1 MILLLTLLSVLVAL
15 ALLLLLALYTAA
27 IARLLDQIGGG
38 PTSYLARIRLGVRAI
53 ERETGLLDPEL
64 SRLNQTLAQLRAAL
78 MAVQPGRPPTV

>member
-1 MILLLTLLSVLVAL
+1 MILFLTLLSALVAL
-15 ALLLLLALYTAA
+15 ALLLLALYTAA

-78 MAVQPGRPPTV
+78 TAVWAGQSPTA